1 MILDISYD
9 LKNTVKNSVQNI
21 VALEL
26 TKMVVAQE
34 NDAGHRIFEDR
45 MLEIY
50 NKIVEGL

>member
-1 MILDISYD
+1 MVLDISYD
-9 LKNTVKNSVQNI
+9 LKSTVKNVTQNI

-26 TKMVVAQE
+26 TKLVVAQE

-50 NKIVEGL
+50 NKIAEGL